1 MLILLWF
8 CIISKEEVKNK
19 QKFSSNYND
28 WGKPILKITK
38 VDIKYMVMK
47 LR

>member
-1 MLILLWF
+1 MLGNAKVFPVKYLPMFILA
-8 CIISKEEVKNK
+8 
-19 QKFSSNYND
+19 
-28 WGKPILKITK
+28 K

>member
-1 MLILLWF
+1 MILEEYLVAGLI
-8 CIISKEEVKNK
+8 
-19 QKFSSNYND
+19 
-28 WGKPILKITK
+28 PILSRVSLIK

>member
-1 MLILLWF
+1 MGNF
-8 CIISKEEVKNK
+8 EELYL
-19 QKFSSNYND
+19 F
-28 WGKPILKITK
+28 K

>member
-1 MLILLWF
+1 MNTKSFEPLEIEIYFRMNTDYEFVFINVMLT
-8 CIISKEEVKNK
+8 E
-19 QKFSSNYND
+19 
-28 WGKPILKITK
+28 